1 MQRMWQKKQ
10 DVFIILLSCLFLLT
24 TACGFS
30 PLYNQSN
37 SSNAR
42 ALASVKIFKIKNRS
56 GQKLRNY
63 LLERISPNQR
73 AVNPKYS
80 LRVSLAETIGQLNIR
95 KDGSA
100 TRAKL
105 AVTATFTLRHIKSG
119 KNYQDKIISTSSYN
133 ILGSDFATLGAEND
147 ARNRALRSIAE
158 DLRLRIAVA
167 IKTPYI
173 FGGLNKHK
181 RAGNL

>member
-30 PLYNQSN
+30 PLYNQSKGA
-37 SSNAR
+37 NAR
-42 ALASVKIFKIKNRS
+42 ALASVEILKIKNRS

-63 LLERISPNQR
+63 LMERISPNQR
-73 AVNPKYS
+73 VANPKYS
-80 LRVSLAETIGQLNIR
+80 LKILLAETIGQLNIR

-133 ILGSDFATLGAEND
+133 ILGSDFGTLGAEND

-167 IKTPYI
+167 LKNPSI
-173 FGGLNKHK
+173 FGGPNKLK